1 MRHRSGHARSSHAR
15 SRATGYR
22 PITRYCLTTGY
33 RPITRYCLTTG
44 YRPITSY
51 RLTTG
56 YRPTIDRAIGHN
68 FPCPPE
74 SPPCPARSRSA
85 RTT

>member
-44 YRPITSY
+44 YRP
-51 RLTTG
+51 
-56 YRPTIDRAIGHN
+56 TIDRAIGHN

>member
-15 SRATGYR
+15 SRA
-22 PITRYCLTTGY
+22 TGY